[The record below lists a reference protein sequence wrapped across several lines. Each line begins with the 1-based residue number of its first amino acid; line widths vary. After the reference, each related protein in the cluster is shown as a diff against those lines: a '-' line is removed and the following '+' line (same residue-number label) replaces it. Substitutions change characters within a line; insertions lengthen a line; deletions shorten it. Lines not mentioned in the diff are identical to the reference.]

1 MTNRSKLADWQ
12 YPPKTIT
19 YSHMDTA
26 NEKIIC
32 VYDGACPLCTH
43 AAVTYKRATLEGD
56 VELVNSRTQPDHPI
70 HERIL
75 EEGINLD
82 DGGVFLKDGEMFG
95 GVIAMEKLAR
105 TRYKRWT
112 QAGLFLTIFG
122 RGSIAKIT
130 YPILKGIRDIW
141 ITLSGAGKINPDW
154 K

>member
-1 MTNRSKLADWQ
+1 MNE
-12 YPPKTIT
+12 
-19 YSHMDTA
+19 A

-43 AAVTYKRATLEGD
+43 AAVTYKHATLEGD

-75 EEGINLD
+75 AEGINLD
-82 DGGVFLKDGEMFG
+82 DGGVFLKDGVMFG
-95 GVIAMEKLAR
+95 GVTAMKKLAK

-122 RGSIAKIT
+122 RGPIANVT

-154 K
+154 N